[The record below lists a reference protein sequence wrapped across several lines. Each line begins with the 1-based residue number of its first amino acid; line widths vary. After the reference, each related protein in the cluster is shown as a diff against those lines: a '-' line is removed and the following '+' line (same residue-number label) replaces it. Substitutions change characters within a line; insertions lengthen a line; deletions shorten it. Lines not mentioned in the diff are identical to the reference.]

1 MTAKEQLRSERG
13 ERNKN
18 LLMSQQELKDLLVA
32 VLEWLLQDRQRSR
45 QASMFFQMKLVLLV
59 GLRTE
64 SIQTPETRRE
74 EKGDEI
80 WYRRIR
86 TSSFCFNCWMLFSWS
101 LPLRMKSKGRGEK
114 RDKDRQ
120 RWRVRVKDFRRS
132 FSWIGS
138 SFEMITGLMRREEE
152 GMVGVKYF

>member
-1 MTAKEQLRSERG
+1 
-13 ERNKN
+13 
-18 LLMSQQELKDLLVA
+18 
-32 VLEWLLQDRQRSR
+32 
-45 QASMFFQMKLVLLV
+45 
-59 GLRTE
+59 
-64 SIQTPETRRE
+64 
-74 EKGDEI
+74 
-80 WYRRIR
+80 
-86 TSSFCFNCWMLFSWS
+86 
-101 LPLRMKSKGRGEK
+101 MKSKGRGEK